1 MQAGAVFGD
10 LGEIV
15 GPGVVNSAEGD
26 SAGEIGI
33 AGDFAGEDFLPF
45 CLNAMALTFER
56 HFVFV
61 EHDARIE
68 VLAFDQALDGCGV
81 VVIARVEV
89 MIFDEQIVFGGDE
102 ETGAAGIAL
111 TSGTAAELV
120 IDAAAFVFVGAD
132 DVKTAEGGDA
142 IAKFDVGAAS
152 GHVGRDGD
160 PLWPRSR
167 LRVHR
172 SWH

>member
-1 MQAGAVFGD
+1 M
-10 LGEIV
+10 
-15 GPGVVNSAEGD
+15 
-26 SAGEIGI
+26 
-33 AGDFAGEDFLPF
+33 PF

-68 VLAFDQALDGCGV
+68 VLAFDQALDGFGV

-152 GHVGRDGD
+152 GHVGGNGHCAALAGFGHDLGFEFIVLGIEYGVRDA
-160 PLWPRSR
+160 SEMTAE
-167 LRVHR
+167 
-172 SWH
+172 SF